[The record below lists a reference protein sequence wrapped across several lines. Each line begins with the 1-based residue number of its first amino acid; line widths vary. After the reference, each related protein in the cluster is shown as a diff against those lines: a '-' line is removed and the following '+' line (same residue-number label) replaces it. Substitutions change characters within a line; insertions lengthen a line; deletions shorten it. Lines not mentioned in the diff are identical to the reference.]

1 MVDWLVLVIAI
12 VGWILFFYELRWRE
26 KMKLEL
32 TEPRLDIQYHQID
45 RGSLNGKKVFNQI
58 LITNT
63 QQGAAEKVK
72 CYWIMRLFNGKTYE
86 GCIEIDEAILEG
98 KPIEKSH
105 IFNLDDV
112 LDAKQADTI
121 LFKIKYNYLRHE
133 YSKCTSFI
141 RPRDELDVVWK
152 KGIDTEPIRARRFK
166 KRRDENDE
174 LFDNFLK
181 KMNYEHR

>member
-1 MVDWLVLVIAI
+1 M
-12 VGWILFFYELRWRE
+12 
-26 KMKLEL
+26 

-45 RGSLNGKKVFNQI
+45 RGSLKGKKIFNRI

-72 CYWIMRLFNGKTYE
+72 CYWIMRLLSGKSYK

-98 KPIEKSH
+98 KPIGKPH

-121 LFKIKYNYLRHE
+121 LFKIKYNYLRYE

-152 KGIDTEPIRARRFK
+152 KGIDTEPSRAKWFK
-166 KRRDENDE
+166 KRRDKRTNITTK
-174 LFDNFLK
+174 FFIRNF
-181 KMNYEHR
+181 

>member
-1 MVDWLVLVIAI
+1 MVDWLVLGMI
-12 VGWILFFYELRWRE
+12 VGWILFFYELRWRK

-32 TEPRLDIQYHQID
+32 TEPRLDIHYHQID
-45 RGSLNGKKVFNQI
+45 RGSFKDKKVFNQI
-58 LITNT
+58 SITNT

-72 CYWIMRLFNGKTYE
+72 CDWVMRLLTGKSYK
-86 GCIEIDEAILEG
+86 GSIEIDEAILGG
-98 KPIEKSH
+98 KTIEKSH

-121 LFKIKYNYLRHE
+121 LFKIKYNYLRYK

-152 KGIDTEPIRARRFK
+152 KGIDTDPIRARWFK
-166 KRRDENDE
+166 KEE
-174 LFDNFLK
+174 IKMMYYLIIFLK
-181 KMNYEHR
+181 R